1 MFKHLLI
8 TLDGSPRAEAVI
20 PHAIDVAKTMGAEVT
35 LLRIVDAANSDWS
48 ERGAIGKSLTSTSIK
63 SAYVDQAKGYL
74 DRIAEQLRAAGVMTH
89 AVVKQGQAAKQ
100 IVAVAKE
107 ADAAAKQ
114 IVAVAKEADADV
126 IAMATRSRRGLNK
139 LMFGSVAEEVLRESQ
154 LPILLVRSA

>member
-107 ADAAAKQ
+107 ADA
-114 IVAVAKEADADV
+114 DV